1 MEHAPVRWGILGP
14 GNIAR
19 TFTEDLRLLAG
30 HVVAAA
36 ASRDATRAAS
46 FAAEYKIARSYGSYE
61 DLAADASLDVI
72 YIATPHPGITPRRGC
87 AWRPGARCWWKS
99 RSRSPRRRRR
109 T

>member
-61 DLAADASLDVI
+61 DLAADPP
-72 YIATPHPGITPRRGC
+72 TPPPRHH
-87 AWRPGARCWWKS
+87 AAARLCLS
-99 RSRSPRRRRR
+99 RRAVL
-109 T
+109 